1 MALFLTYFS
10 YFSLRPTLLGF
21 VNKVCNL
28 KFYIFQFPSF
38 RNFFTQYGI
47 NMITLQHQDIEL
59 LLQQQLP
66 HKLLLVS
73 MKQIMVTQQLPST
86 SQVIIIGLLNYTRN
100 ICFGFEKLKNSLG
113 FLINKYTVTMQGLD
127 TVESLSAEAS
137 GNLSTNRNYLISIIV
152 SGTNLVAVQPLYDIL
167 LNISTK
173 VS

>member
-73 MKQIMVTQQLPST
+73 MKQTMVTQQLPLT
-86 SQVIIIGLLNYTRN
+86 SQVIQSLTIAIVFELIYCTGGHFQYRKTQLYTYIFFQLMKVMTISPQLTRQMMN
-100 ICFGFEKLKNSLG
+100 IKTMEKLKKANLH
-113 FLINKYTVTMQGLD
+113 LNKSKAYPSGV
-127 TVESLSAEAS
+127 SIAS
-137 GNLSTNRNYLISIIV
+137 
-152 SGTNLVAVQPLYDIL
+152 
-167 LNISTK
+167 
-173 VS
+173 

>member
-100 ICFGFEKLKNSLG
+100 ICFWFEKLKNSLG
-113 FLINKYTVTMQGLD
+113 FLINKYLHVCSFIYFTTLSNLLLINLSVLRP
-127 TVESLSAEAS
+127 SLS
-137 GNLSTNRNYLISIIV
+137 IQSI
-152 SGTNLVAVQPLYDIL
+152 N
-167 LNISTK
+167 
-173 VS
+173 